1 MMHDLKEKY
10 SASFETLRLMH
21 GRLSYCEETRFGDG
35 CLDEMDSFIEDV
47 ILSQLDKT
55 IENYLKTTAL
65 KEFIGNFFVS
75 CSIRKSNGN
84 VLMRSSSNPVFC
96 FKTEAF
102 TDVRLLKYC
111 AEKCNLSV
119 ENIKFQK
126 ETVKV
131 TFSIAF

>member
-10 SASFETLRLMH
+10 SAAFETLRLMH

-35 CLDEMDSFIEDV
+35 CLEEMDSFIEDV

-84 VLMRSSSNPVFC
+84 VLMRNLRNPVFC

-102 TDVRLLKYC
+102 MDVRLLKYC
-111 AEKCNLSV
+111 AEKHNLS
-119 ENIKFQK
+119 IKDISFRK
-126 ETVKV
+126 NAVKV
-131 TFSIAF
+131 TFFIAF